1 MGDVPGWCK
10 FIAPPFSEEQIMNGI
25 SSNRRRKFRR
35 RLASCAVG
43 GSVALSSAM
52 CYAADAFDSA
62 SDPVYADGW
71 QAGDNGG
78 HGFTPWNFDN
88 DPGPSPFHAIDDG
101 LRSGTHYSNPFNN
114 ISPALDIGDAPVGT
128 NFTTPGPGLA

>member
-43 GSVALSSAM
+43 GSVALSSAA
-52 CYAADAFDSA
+52 CYAAKAFDNA
-62 SDPVYADGW
+62 SDPVYSDGW

-78 HGFTPWNFDN
+78 FGFTPWNFDAGYIFAGTN
-88 DPGPSPFHAIDDG
+88 YKYDNAGFKMIDDG
-101 LRSGTHYSNPFNN
+101 LKGGSQFSSPFHDNGR
-114 ISPALDIGDAPVGT
+114 L
-128 NFTTPGPGLA
+128 